1 MEIITTIQHDLLVAR
16 KAGDQLQ
23 TQTLQALLTR
33 ITNAEAVS
41 ATDMQSRAGVGT
53 TEVTRKQLSEE
64 DVKTIIRQEKAEID
78 EALASMADHTDHP
91 YAQEL
96 QHKATI
102 IAAYIS

>member
-41 ATDMQSRAGVGT
+41 ATDMQPRTGVGA

-64 DVKTIIRQEKAEID
+64 EVKTIIRQEKAEID
-78 EALASMADHTDHP
+78 EALTSMADHTDHP